1 MSGRTFKH
9 QPRASK
15 EGWTNAHE
23 HLIHLYVAFGL
34 KSEGTALLKHT
45 KLISNKCA
53 FPDTLAYYARDRKQG
68 YLQKKGKRDIDRARV
83 QFTADL
89 PGLPVQRYHHVTR
102 QKSKRN

>member
-45 KLISNKCA
+45 KLISITSVH
-53 FPDTLAYYARDRKQG
+53 FQILSLTTLVTEGTAIC
-68 YLQKKGKRDIDRARV
+68 KK
-83 QFTADL
+83 
-89 PGLPVQRYHHVTR
+89 R
-102 QKSKRN
+102 QEGH